1 MKNLDKT
8 LWIKRIFM
16 VLMDICIVIL
26 TSITALIVRF
36 EFSLSAVPKYYIGVV
51 WSSLPA
57 TLVIAIIVFYV
68 FRLYSSLWVYAGVTE
83 LLYLAA
89 ACIVDTLLNT
99 VTILLNYRDQEYPL
113 PRSWYFIYGTL
124 LLAFMFIS
132 RYSYRAVRTFFGK
145 KVDEKNLKRVLVV
158 DAGKQNRKGLVL
170 TCKESL
176 VPYYSKFG
184 FVDEGITD
192 KSTHGNVLWHQM
204 RLDFKLRNN
213 GVNPSDNKNVT
224 AHKTFKADR
233 ILSYFKEEWK
243 VLLIITVSG
252 VIYNLGLLLGPW
264 FEGKMAGCLI
274 DILAK
279 NAVYK
284 DMLILVI
291 AYVISI
297 GVVQVSRYIKRFYVR
312 RFANNVNRRM
322 KKILYGTL
330 VLKSRTELEGEGM
343 GDIMTKA
350 ILDVDDCAE
359 GMRKFT
365 TEVFDT
371 GVALAAYA
379 GTLLVYDVRL
389 ALIAMIFP
397 PISYII
403 AEKMKVIVQKTGSA
417 YKKQS
422 GILSNATL
430 DRASNAITYR
440 VYGREV
446 NRKNAYEDN
455 LAEYEKS
462 AIYANI
468 WNSSLTPLYRII
480 SMMGI
485 LFILYFGSRNVL
497 GTGWRTWD
505 IAAFTTFLAC
515 FIKLSDKSSKAAKLF
530 NAVHK
535 AQVSWKRIK
544 PLMVIQAKDTDCKN
558 QTSGRL
564 EVQNLSFTYPD
575 GKNVYNGISFTAEPG
590 EIIGVTGPVASGKS
604 TFGRTFLCEYPYEG
618 SIMYNGCELRNAA
631 DNERTGIISYLGHDP
646 ELFND
651 SIKNNILLGDNKD
664 VNEYLKAVCI
674 DKEVEAMEQG
684 ADTIIGSGGVRLS
697 GGQAQRIALARTLCH
712 KKPVFILDDPFSALD
727 KNTEEQIYNNLRKM
741 TEGSIVIILSHRLY
755 MFPKLDKVIWL
766 DEGSVRVGT
775 HDELMLECMA
785 YRQLNDAAN
794 AMSEDTVSYEQRK
807 NVKGV
812 VDKHE

>member
-1 MKNLDKT
+1 MNIRYATMADLDDIASVESECFPVLEAATKEEFEQ
-8 LWIKRIFM
+8 RI
-16 VLMDICIVIL
+16 
-26 TSITALIVRF
+26 
-36 EFSLSAVPKYYIGVV
+36 KYYGNHFWLMFDEGKLIAFVDGFVTDEADLTDDMYENASMHNENGAWQMIFGVNT
-51 WSSLPA
+51 LPEYRRCGCA
-57 TLVIAIIVFYV
+57 KELIKKAI
-68 FRLYSSLWVYAGVTE
+68 L
-83 LLYLAA
+83 
-89 ACIVDTLLNT
+89 
-99 VTILLNYRDQEYPL
+99 
-113 PRSWYFIYGTL
+113 
-124 LLAFMFIS
+124 
-132 RYSYRAVRTFFGK
+132 
-145 KVDEKNLKRVLVV
+145 
-158 DAGKQNRKGLVL
+158 DARKQNRKGLVL

-184 FVDEGITD
+184 FIDEGITD

-213 GVNPSDNKNVT
+213 GVNLSDNKKVT
-224 AHKTFKADR
+224 ANKKFAADR

-252 VIYNLGLLLGPW
+252 LIYNFGLLLGPW
-264 FEGKMAGCLI
+264 FEGKMTGCLI
-274 DILAK
+274 DILSQ

-284 DMLILVI
+284 DMLILVVSYIVSI
-291 AYVISI
+291 A
-297 GVVQVSRYIKRFYVR
+297 VVQISRYIKRFYVR

-330 VLKSRTELEGEGM
+330 VLKSKTELESEGM

-379 GTLLVYDVRL
+379 GMLLVYDVRL

>member
-1 MKNLDKT
+1 MNIRYATMADLDDIASVEAECFPVLEAATKEEFEQR
-8 LWIKRIFM
+8 IKYYGNHFWLMFDEGKLIAFVDGFVTDEADLTDEMYENASMHNENGAWQMIFG
-16 VLMDICIVIL
+16 VNTRPEYRRCGYAKELIKKVIL
-26 TSITALIVRF
+26 
-36 EFSLSAVPKYYIGVV
+36 
-51 WSSLPA
+51 
-57 TLVIAIIVFYV
+57 
-68 FRLYSSLWVYAGVTE
+68 
-83 LLYLAA
+83 
-89 ACIVDTLLNT
+89 
-99 VTILLNYRDQEYPL
+99 
-113 PRSWYFIYGTL
+113 
-124 LLAFMFIS
+124 
-132 RYSYRAVRTFFGK
+132 
-145 KVDEKNLKRVLVV
+145 
-158 DAGKQNRKGLVL
+158 DAREQNRKGLVL

-252 VIYNLGLLLGPW
+252 FIYNLGLLFGPW

-365 TEVFDT
+365 TEIFDT

-379 GTLLVYDVRL
+379 GMLLVYDVRL

-440 VYGREV
+440 VYGREAD
-446 NRKNAYEDN
+446 RKNAYEDN

-558 QTSGRL
+558 QTLGRL

-575 GKNVYNGISFTAEPG
+575 GKNVYNDISFTAEPG
-590 EIIGVTGPVASGKS
+590 QIIGVTGPVASGKS

-618 SIMYNGCELRNAA
+618 SIRYNGCELRNAA
-631 DNERTGIISYLGHDP
+631 DNVRSGIISYLGHDP

-651 SIKNNILLGDNKD
+651 SVRNNVLLGDDYD
-664 VNEYLKAVCI
+664 VFEYLRAVCM

-684 ADTIIGSGGVRLS
+684 ADTIIGSEGIRLS

-712 KKPVFILDDPFSALD
+712 KKLVLVLDDPFSALD
-727 KNTEEQIYNNLRKM
+727 RNTEEQIYKKLKDMASDN
-741 TEGSIVIILSHRLY
+741 IVILISHRLY
-755 MFPKLDKVIWL
+755 MFPKMDKVIWM
-766 DEGSVRVGT
+766 DAGKANVGT
-775 HDELMLECMA
+775 HKELMLECPG
-785 YRQLNDAAN
+785 YRK
-794 AMSEDTVSYEQRK
+794 MYETVSVEECRTVETENEGLAAAK
-807 NVKGV
+807 VVENSRRV

>member
-1 MKNLDKT
+1 MNIRYATMADLDDIASVESECFPVLEAATKEEFEQ
-8 LWIKRIFM
+8 RI
-16 VLMDICIVIL
+16 
-26 TSITALIVRF
+26 
-36 EFSLSAVPKYYIGVV
+36 KYYVYHFWLMFDDDKLIAFVDGFVTDEADLTDEMYENASMHDENGAWQMIFGVNT
-51 WSSLPA
+51 LPDYRRCGCA
-57 TLVIAIIVFYV
+57 KELIKKAI
-68 FRLYSSLWVYAGVTE
+68 L
-83 LLYLAA
+83 
-89 ACIVDTLLNT
+89 
-99 VTILLNYRDQEYPL
+99 
-113 PRSWYFIYGTL
+113 
-124 LLAFMFIS
+124 
-132 RYSYRAVRTFFGK
+132 
-145 KVDEKNLKRVLVV
+145 
-158 DAGKQNRKGLVL
+158 DARKQNRKGLVL

-379 GTLLVYDVRL
+379 GMLLVYDVRL

-403 AEKMKVIVQKTGSA
+403 AEKMKVIVQKTGSE

-430 DRASNAITYR
+430 DRATNAITYR
-440 VYGREV
+440 VYGREAD
-446 NRKNAYEDN
+446 RKNAYEDN

-544 PLMVIQAKDTDCKN
+544 PLMIIQAKDTDCKN

-564 EVQNLSFTYPD
+564 DVQNLSFTYPD

-590 EIIGVTGPVASGKS
+590 QIIGVTGPVASGKS

-618 SIMYNGCELRNAA
+618 SIMYNGCELKNAA
-631 DNERTGIISYLGHDP
+631 YNERTGIISYLGHDP

-766 DEGSVRVGT
+766 DEGSARVGT

>member
-1 MKNLDKT
+1 MNIRYATMADLDDIVSVESECFPVLEAATKEEFEQ
-8 LWIKRIFM
+8 RI
-16 VLMDICIVIL
+16 
-26 TSITALIVRF
+26 
-36 EFSLSAVPKYYIGVV
+36 KYYGNHFWLMFDDDKLIAFVDGFVTDEADLTDEMYENASMHDENGAWQMIFGVNT
-51 WSSLPA
+51 LPEYRRCGYA
-57 TLVIAIIVFYV
+57 KELIKKAI
-68 FRLYSSLWVYAGVTE
+68 L
-83 LLYLAA
+83 
-89 ACIVDTLLNT
+89 
-99 VTILLNYRDQEYPL
+99 
-113 PRSWYFIYGTL
+113 
-124 LLAFMFIS
+124 
-132 RYSYRAVRTFFGK
+132 
-145 KVDEKNLKRVLVV
+145 
-158 DAGKQNRKGLVL
+158 DARKQNRKGLVL

-252 VIYNLGLLLGPW
+252 FIYNLGLLFGPW

-365 TEVFDT
+365 TEIFDT

-379 GTLLVYDVRL
+379 GMLLVYDVRL

-440 VYGREV
+440 VYGREAD
-446 NRKNAYEDN
+446 RKNAYEDN

-575 GKNVYNGISFTAEPG
+575 GKNVYNDISFTAEPG
-590 EIIGVTGPVASGKS
+590 QIIGVTGPVASGKS

-631 DNERTGIISYLGHDP
+631 DNVRSGIISYLGHDP

-651 SIKNNILLGDNKD
+651 SVRNNVLLGDDYD
-664 VNEYLKAVCI
+664 VFEYLRVVCM

-684 ADTIIGSGGVRLS
+684 ADTIIGSEGIRLS

-712 KKPVFILDDPFSALD
+712 KNLVLVLDDPFSALD
-727 KNTEEQIYNNLRKM
+727 RNTEEQIYKKLKDMASDN
-741 TEGSIVIILSHRLY
+741 IVILISHRLY
-755 MFPKLDKVIWL
+755 MFPKMDKVIWM
-766 DEGSVRVGT
+766 DAGKANVGT
-775 HDELMLECMA
+775 HKELMLECPG
-785 YRQLNDAAN
+785 YRK
-794 AMSEDTVSYEQRK
+794 MYETVSVEECRTVETENEGLAAAK
-807 NVKGV
+807 VVENSRRV

>member
-1 MKNLDKT
+1 MNIRYATMADLDDIASVEAECFPALEAATKEEFEQ
-8 LWIKRIFM
+8 RI
-16 VLMDICIVIL
+16 
-26 TSITALIVRF
+26 
-36 EFSLSAVPKYYIGVV
+36 KYYGNHFWLMFDNDKLIAFVDGFVTDEANLTDEMYENASMHNENGAWQMIFGVNT
-51 WSSLPA
+51 LPEYRRCGYA
-57 TLVIAIIVFYV
+57 KELIKKAI
-68 FRLYSSLWVYAGVTE
+68 L
-83 LLYLAA
+83 
-89 ACIVDTLLNT
+89 
-99 VTILLNYRDQEYPL
+99 
-113 PRSWYFIYGTL
+113 
-124 LLAFMFIS
+124 
-132 RYSYRAVRTFFGK
+132 
-145 KVDEKNLKRVLVV
+145 
-158 DAGKQNRKGLVL
+158 DARKQNRKGLVL

-213 GVNPSDNKNVT
+213 GVNPSDNENAT

-252 VIYNLGLLLGPW
+252 LIYNFGLLLGPW

-284 DMLILVI
+284 DMLILVT

-330 VLKSRTELEGEGM
+330 ILKSRTELEGEGM

-365 TEVFDT
+365 TEIFDT

-379 GTLLVYDVRL
+379 GMLLVYDVRL

-440 VYGREV
+440 VYGREAD
-446 NRKNAYEDN
+446 RKNAYEDN

-480 SMMGI
+480 SMMGV

-497 GTGWRTWD
+497 GTGLRTWD
-505 IAAFTTFLAC
+505 IAAFTTFMAC

-575 GKNVYNGISFTAEPG
+575 GKNIYNDISFTAEPG
-590 EIIGVTGPVASGKS
+590 QIIGVTGPVASGKS
-604 TFGRTFLCEYPYEG
+604 TFGKTFLFEYPYEG
-618 SIMYNGCELRNAA
+618 SIRYNGCELRNAA
-631 DNERTGIISYLGHDP
+631 DNVRTGIISYLGHDP

-684 ADTIIGSGGVRLS
+684 ADTLIGSGGVRLS

-727 KNTEEQIYNNLRKM
+727 KNTEEQIYNNIRKM
-741 TEGSIVIILSHRLY
+741 TAGSIVIILSHRLY
-755 MFPKLDKVIWL
+755 MFPKLDKVIWF
-766 DEGSVRVGT
+766 DEGSARVGT
-775 HDELMLECMA
+775 HDELMSECMD
-785 YRQLNDAAN
+785 YRQLYDTAN
-794 AMSEDTVSYEQRK
+794 AMSEDAVSYEQHK

>member
-1 MKNLDKT
+1 MNIRYATMADLDDIASVESVCFPVLEAATKEEFEQ
-8 LWIKRIFM
+8 RI
-16 VLMDICIVIL
+16 
-26 TSITALIVRF
+26 
-36 EFSLSAVPKYYIGVV
+36 KYYGNHFWLMFDNDKLIAFVDGFVTDEANLTDEMYENASMHNENGAWQMIFGVNT
-51 WSSLPA
+51 LPEYRRCGYA
-57 TLVIAIIVFYV
+57 KELIKKAI
-68 FRLYSSLWVYAGVTE
+68 L
-83 LLYLAA
+83 
-89 ACIVDTLLNT
+89 
-99 VTILLNYRDQEYPL
+99 
-113 PRSWYFIYGTL
+113 
-124 LLAFMFIS
+124 
-132 RYSYRAVRTFFGK
+132 
-145 KVDEKNLKRVLVV
+145 
-158 DAGKQNRKGLVL
+158 DARKQNRKGLVL

-176 VPYYSKFG
+176 VPYYSRFG

-252 VIYNLGLLLGPW
+252 FIYNLGLLFGPW

-365 TEVFDT
+365 TEIFDT

-379 GTLLVYDVRL
+379 GMLLVYDVRL

-564 EVQNLSFTYPD
+564 EIQNLSFTYPD
-575 GKNVYNGISFTAEPG
+575 GKNVYNDISFTAEPG
-590 EIIGVTGPVASGKS
+590 QIIGVTGPVASGKS
-604 TFGRTFLCEYPYEG
+604 TFGKTFLCEYPYEG
-618 SIMYNGCELRNAA
+618 SIRYNGCELRNAA
-631 DNERTGIISYLGHDP
+631 DNVRTGIISYLGHDP

-755 MFPKLDKVIWL
+755 MFPKLDKVIWM
-766 DEGSVRVGT
+766 DAGKANVGT
-775 HDELMLECMA
+775 HKELMLECPG
-785 YRQLNDAAN
+785 YRKMYETLSVEECRAVETENEGLAAAKEVEN
-794 AMSEDTVSYEQRK
+794 SRR
-807 NVKGV
+807 V

>member
-1 MKNLDKT
+1 MNIRYATMADLDDIASVESECFPVLEAATKEEFEQ
-8 LWIKRIFM
+8 RI
-16 VLMDICIVIL
+16 
-26 TSITALIVRF
+26 
-36 EFSLSAVPKYYIGVV
+36 KYYGNHFWLMFDNDKLIAFVDGFVTDEANLTDEMYENASMHNENGAWQMIFGVNT
-51 WSSLPA
+51 LPEYRRCGYA
-57 TLVIAIIVFYV
+57 KELIKKAI
-68 FRLYSSLWVYAGVTE
+68 L
-83 LLYLAA
+83 
-89 ACIVDTLLNT
+89 
-99 VTILLNYRDQEYPL
+99 
-113 PRSWYFIYGTL
+113 
-124 LLAFMFIS
+124 
-132 RYSYRAVRTFFGK
+132 
-145 KVDEKNLKRVLVV
+145 
-158 DAGKQNRKGLVL
+158 DARKQNRKGLVL

-184 FVDEGITD
+184 FIDEGITD

-213 GVNPSDNKNVT
+213 GVNPLDNKNVT
-224 AHKTFKADR
+224 ANKKFAADR

-365 TEVFDT
+365 TEIFDT

-379 GTLLVYDVRL
+379 GMLLVYDVRL
-389 ALIAMIFP
+389 AFIAMIFP

-446 NRKNAYEDN
+446 DRKNAYEDN

-544 PLMVIQAKDTDCKN
+544 PLMIIQAKDTDCKN

-564 EVQNLSFTYPD
+564 DVQNLSFTYPD

-590 EIIGVTGPVASGKS
+590 QIIGVTGPVASGKS

-618 SIMYNGCELRNAA
+618 SIMYNGCELKNAA

-766 DEGSVRVGT
+766 DEGSARVGT

>member
-1 MKNLDKT
+1 MNIRYATMADLDDIASVESECFPVLEAATKEEFEQ
-8 LWIKRIFM
+8 RI
-16 VLMDICIVIL
+16 
-26 TSITALIVRF
+26 
-36 EFSLSAVPKYYIGVV
+36 KYYGNHFWLMFDDDKLIAFVDGFVTDEADLTDEMYENASMHDENGAWQMIFGVNT
-51 WSSLPA
+51 LPEYRRCGCA
-57 TLVIAIIVFYV
+57 KELIKKAI
-68 FRLYSSLWVYAGVTE
+68 L
-83 LLYLAA
+83 
-89 ACIVDTLLNT
+89 
-99 VTILLNYRDQEYPL
+99 
-113 PRSWYFIYGTL
+113 
-124 LLAFMFIS
+124 
-132 RYSYRAVRTFFGK
+132 
-145 KVDEKNLKRVLVV
+145 
-158 DAGKQNRKGLVL
+158 DARKQNRKGLVL

-192 KSTHGNVLWHQM
+192 KSTHGNVLWHKM
-204 RLDFKLRNN
+204 RLDFRLRNN

-224 AHKTFKADR
+224 ANKKFAADR

-365 TEVFDT
+365 TEIFDT

-379 GTLLVYDVRL
+379 GMLLVYDVRL

-403 AEKMKVIVQKTGSA
+403 AEKMKVIVQKTGSE

-446 NRKNAYEDN
+446 DRKNAYEDN

-544 PLMVIQAKDTDCKN
+544 PLMIIQAKDTDCKN

-564 EVQNLSFTYPD
+564 DVQNLSFTYPD

-590 EIIGVTGPVASGKS
+590 QIIGVTGPVASGKS

-618 SIMYNGCELRNAA
+618 SIRYNGCELKNAA

-766 DEGSVRVGT
+766 DEGSARVGT

>member
-1 MKNLDKT
+1 MNIRYATMADLDDIASVEAECFPVLEAATKEEFEQR
-8 LWIKRIFM
+8 IKYYGNHFWLMFDEGKLIAFVDGFVTDEADLTDEMYENASMHNENGAWQMIFG
-16 VLMDICIVIL
+16 VNTRPEYRRCGYAKELIKKVIL
-26 TSITALIVRF
+26 
-36 EFSLSAVPKYYIGVV
+36 
-51 WSSLPA
+51 
-57 TLVIAIIVFYV
+57 
-68 FRLYSSLWVYAGVTE
+68 
-83 LLYLAA
+83 
-89 ACIVDTLLNT
+89 
-99 VTILLNYRDQEYPL
+99 
-113 PRSWYFIYGTL
+113 
-124 LLAFMFIS
+124 
-132 RYSYRAVRTFFGK
+132 
-145 KVDEKNLKRVLVV
+145 
-158 DAGKQNRKGLVL
+158 DAREQNRKGLVL

-184 FVDEGITD
+184 FIDEGITD

-252 VIYNLGLLLGPW
+252 FIYNLGLLFGPW

-365 TEVFDT
+365 TEIFDT

-379 GTLLVYDVRL
+379 GMLLVYDVRL

-440 VYGREV
+440 VYGREAD
-446 NRKNAYEDN
+446 RKNAYEDN

-558 QTSGRL
+558 QTLGRL

-575 GKNVYNGISFTAEPG
+575 GKNVYNDISFTAEPG
-590 EIIGVTGPVASGKS
+590 QIIGVTGPVASGKS
-604 TFGRTFLCEYPYEG
+604 TFGRTFLCEYPYGG
-618 SIMYNGCELRNAA
+618 SIRYNGCELRNAA
-631 DNERTGIISYLGHDP
+631 DNVRSGIISYLGHDP

-651 SIKNNILLGDNKD
+651 SVRNNVLLGDDYD
-664 VNEYLKAVCI
+664 VFEYLRAVCM

-684 ADTIIGSGGVRLS
+684 ADTIIGSEGIRLS
-697 GGQAQRIALARTLCH
+697 GGQAQRIALARMLCH
-712 KKPVFILDDPFSALD
+712 KKLVLVLDDPFSALD
-727 KNTEEQIYNNLRKM
+727 RNTEEQIYKKLKDMASDN
-741 TEGSIVIILSHRLY
+741 IVILISHRLY
-755 MFPKLDKVIWL
+755 MFPKMDKVIWM
-766 DEGSVRVGT
+766 DAGKANVGT
-775 HDELMLECMA
+775 HKELMLECPG
-785 YRQLNDAAN
+785 YRK
-794 AMSEDTVSYEQRK
+794 MYETVSVEECRTVETENEGLAAAK
-807 NVKGV
+807 VVENSRRV

>member
-1 MKNLDKT
+1 MNIRYATMADLDDIASVESECFPVLEAATKEEFEQ
-8 LWIKRIFM
+8 RI
-16 VLMDICIVIL
+16 
-26 TSITALIVRF
+26 
-36 EFSLSAVPKYYIGVV
+36 KYYGNHFWLMFDDDKLIAFVDGFVTDEANLTDEMYENASMHDENGAWQMIFGVNTIPEYRRCGYAKE
-51 WSSLPA
+51 L
-57 TLVIAIIVFYV
+57 IKKAI
-68 FRLYSSLWVYAGVTE
+68 L
-83 LLYLAA
+83 
-89 ACIVDTLLNT
+89 
-99 VTILLNYRDQEYPL
+99 
-113 PRSWYFIYGTL
+113 
-124 LLAFMFIS
+124 
-132 RYSYRAVRTFFGK
+132 
-145 KVDEKNLKRVLVV
+145 
-158 DAGKQNRKGLVL
+158 DARKQNRKGLVL

-213 GVNPSDNKNVT
+213 GINSSDNKNVT
-224 AHKTFKADR
+224 ANKKFAADR

-252 VIYNLGLLLGPW
+252 FIYNLGLLFGPW

-274 DILAK
+274 DILSK

-350 ILDVDDCAE
+350 ILDIDDCAE

-365 TEVFDT
+365 TEIFDT

-379 GTLLVYDVRL
+379 GMLLVYDVRL
-389 ALIAMIFP
+389 AFIAMIFP

-440 VYGREV
+440 VYGREAD
-446 NRKNAYEDN
+446 RKNAYEDN

-558 QTSGRL
+558 QTLGRL

-575 GKNVYNGISFTAEPG
+575 GKNVYNDISFTAEPG
-590 EIIGVTGPVASGKS
+590 QIIGVTGPVASGKS

-631 DNERTGIISYLGHDP
+631 DNVRSGIISYLGHDP

-651 SIKNNILLGDNKD
+651 SVRNNVLLGDDYD
-664 VNEYLKAVCI
+664 VFEYLRVVCM

-684 ADTIIGSGGVRLS
+684 ADTIIGSEGIRLS

-712 KKPVFILDDPFSALD
+712 KNLVLVLDDPFSALD
-727 KNTEEQIYNNLRKM
+727 RNTEEQIYKKLKDMASDN
-741 TEGSIVIILSHRLY
+741 IVILISHRLY
-755 MFPKLDKVIWL
+755 MFPKMDKVIWM
-766 DEGSVRVGT
+766 DAGKANVGT
-775 HDELMLECMA
+775 HKELMLECPG
-785 YRQLNDAAN
+785 YRK
-794 AMSEDTVSYEQRK
+794 MYETVSVEECRTVETENEGLAAAK
-807 NVKGV
+807 VVENSRRV

>member
-1 MKNLDKT
+1 MNIRYATMADLDDIASVESECFPVLEAATKEEFEQ
-8 LWIKRIFM
+8 RI
-16 VLMDICIVIL
+16 
-26 TSITALIVRF
+26 
-36 EFSLSAVPKYYIGVV
+36 KYYGNHFWLMFDDDKLIAFVDGFVTDEADLTDDMYENASMHNENGAWQMIFGVNT
-51 WSSLPA
+51 LPEYRRCGYA
-57 TLVIAIIVFYV
+57 KELIKKAI
-68 FRLYSSLWVYAGVTE
+68 L
-83 LLYLAA
+83 
-89 ACIVDTLLNT
+89 
-99 VTILLNYRDQEYPL
+99 
-113 PRSWYFIYGTL
+113 
-124 LLAFMFIS
+124 
-132 RYSYRAVRTFFGK
+132 
-145 KVDEKNLKRVLVV
+145 

-176 VPYYSKFG
+176 VPYYSRFG

-252 VIYNLGLLLGPW
+252 FIYNLGLLFGPW

-365 TEVFDT
+365 TEIFDT

-379 GTLLVYDVRL
+379 GMLLVYDVRL

-430 DRASNAITYR
+430 DRATNAITYR

-590 EIIGVTGPVASGKS
+590 QIIGVTGPVASGKS

-646 ELFND
+646 ELFDD

-712 KKPVFILDDPFSALD
+712 KKPVLILDDPFSALD

>member
-1 MKNLDKT
+1 MNIRYATMADLDDIASVESECFPVLEAATKEEFEQ
-8 LWIKRIFM
+8 RI
-16 VLMDICIVIL
+16 
-26 TSITALIVRF
+26 
-36 EFSLSAVPKYYIGVV
+36 KYYGNHFWLMFDEGKLIAFVDGFVTDEADLTDEMYENASMHNENGAWQMIFGVNTRPEYRRCGYAKE
-51 WSSLPA
+51 L
-57 TLVIAIIVFYV
+57 IKKAI
-68 FRLYSSLWVYAGVTE
+68 L
-83 LLYLAA
+83 
-89 ACIVDTLLNT
+89 
-99 VTILLNYRDQEYPL
+99 
-113 PRSWYFIYGTL
+113 
-124 LLAFMFIS
+124 
-132 RYSYRAVRTFFGK
+132 
-145 KVDEKNLKRVLVV
+145 
-158 DAGKQNRKGLVL
+158 DAREQNRKGLVL

-213 GVNPSDNKNVT
+213 GVNLSDNKNVT
-224 AHKTFKADR
+224 ANKKFAADR

-252 VIYNLGLLLGPW
+252 FIYNLGLLFGPW

-365 TEVFDT
+365 TEIFDT

-379 GTLLVYDVRL
+379 GMLLVYDVRL

-440 VYGREV
+440 VYGREAD
-446 NRKNAYEDN
+446 RKNAYEDN

-590 EIIGVTGPVASGKS
+590 QIIGVTGPVASGKS

-618 SIMYNGCELRNAA
+618 SIRYNGCELRNAA
-631 DNERTGIISYLGHDP
+631 DNVRSGIISYLGHDP

-651 SIKNNILLGDNKD
+651 SVRNNVLLGDDYD
-664 VNEYLKAVCI
+664 VFEYLRAVCM

-684 ADTIIGSGGVRLS
+684 ADTIIGSEGIRLS
-697 GGQAQRIALARTLCH
+697 GGQAQRIALARMLCH
-712 KKPVFILDDPFSALD
+712 KKLVLVLDDPFSALD
-727 KNTEEQIYNNLRKM
+727 RNTEEQIYKKLKDMASDN
-741 TEGSIVIILSHRLY
+741 IVILISHRLY
-755 MFPKLDKVIWL
+755 MFPKMDKVIWM
-766 DEGSVRVGT
+766 DAGKANVGT
-775 HDELMLECMA
+775 HKELMLECPG
-785 YRQLNDAAN
+785 YRK
-794 AMSEDTVSYEQRK
+794 MYETVSVEECRTVETENEGLAAAK
-807 NVKGV
+807 VVENSRRV

>member
-1 MKNLDKT
+1 MNIRYATMADLDDIASVESECFPVLEAATKEEFEQ
-8 LWIKRIFM
+8 RI
-16 VLMDICIVIL
+16 
-26 TSITALIVRF
+26 
-36 EFSLSAVPKYYIGVV
+36 KYYGNHFWLMFDEGKLIAFVDGFVTDEANLTDDMYENASMHNENGAWQMIFGVNT
-51 WSSLPA
+51 LPEYRRCGYA
-57 TLVIAIIVFYV
+57 KELIKKAI
-68 FRLYSSLWVYAGVTE
+68 L
-83 LLYLAA
+83 
-89 ACIVDTLLNT
+89 
-99 VTILLNYRDQEYPL
+99 
-113 PRSWYFIYGTL
+113 
-124 LLAFMFIS
+124 
-132 RYSYRAVRTFFGK
+132 
-145 KVDEKNLKRVLVV
+145 

-365 TEVFDT
+365 TEIFDT

-379 GTLLVYDVRL
+379 GMLLVYDVRL
-389 ALIAMIFP
+389 AFIAMIFP

-430 DRASNAITYR
+430 DRATNAITYR

-497 GTGWRTWD
+497 GTGWKTWD

-590 EIIGVTGPVASGKS
+590 QIIGVTGPVASGKS

-618 SIMYNGCELRNAA
+618 SIMYNGCELKNAA

-766 DEGSVRVGT
+766 DEGSARVGT

-794 AMSEDTVSYEQRK
+794 AMSEDTVSYEQCK

>member
-1 MKNLDKT
+1 MNIRYATMADLDDIASVESECFPVLEAATKEEFEQ
-8 LWIKRIFM
+8 RI
-16 VLMDICIVIL
+16 
-26 TSITALIVRF
+26 
-36 EFSLSAVPKYYIGVV
+36 KYYGNHFWLMFDNDKLIAFVDGFVTDEANLTDEMYENASMHNENGAWQMIFGVNT
-51 WSSLPA
+51 LPEYRRCGYA
-57 TLVIAIIVFYV
+57 KELIKKAI
-68 FRLYSSLWVYAGVTE
+68 L
-83 LLYLAA
+83 
-89 ACIVDTLLNT
+89 
-99 VTILLNYRDQEYPL
+99 
-113 PRSWYFIYGTL
+113 
-124 LLAFMFIS
+124 
-132 RYSYRAVRTFFGK
+132 
-145 KVDEKNLKRVLVV
+145 
-158 DAGKQNRKGLVL
+158 DARKQNRKGLVL

-184 FVDEGITD
+184 FIDEGITD

-204 RLDFKLRNN
+204 RLDFKLGNN
-213 GVNPSDNKNVT
+213 GANPSDNKKVT
-224 AHKTFKADR
+224 ANKKFAADR

-252 VIYNLGLLLGPW
+252 LIYNFGLLLGPW
-264 FEGKMAGCLI
+264 FEGKMTGCLI
-274 DILAK
+274 DILSQ

-284 DMLILVI
+284 DMFILVVSYIVSI
-291 AYVISI
+291 A
-297 GVVQVSRYIKRFYVR
+297 VVQISRYIKRFYVR

-330 VLKSRTELEGEGM
+330 VLKSKTELESEGM

-379 GTLLVYDVRL
+379 GMLLVYDVRL

-403 AEKMKVIVQKTGSA
+403 AEKMKVIVQKTGSE

-430 DRASNAITYR
+430 DRATNAITYR
-440 VYGREV
+440 VYGREAD
-446 NRKNAYEDN
+446 RKNAYEDN

-544 PLMVIQAKDTDCKN
+544 PLMIIQAKDTDCKN

-564 EVQNLSFTYPD
+564 DVQNLSFTYPD

-590 EIIGVTGPVASGKS
+590 QIIGVTGPVASGKS

-618 SIMYNGCELRNAA
+618 SIMYNGCELKNAA

-766 DEGSVRVGT
+766 DEGSARVGT

>member
-1 MKNLDKT
+1 MNIRYATMADLDDIASVESECFPVLEAATKEEFEQ
-8 LWIKRIFM
+8 RI
-16 VLMDICIVIL
+16 
-26 TSITALIVRF
+26 
-36 EFSLSAVPKYYIGVV
+36 KYYGNHFWLMFDDDKLIAFVDGFVTDEADLTDEMYENASMHNENGAWQMIFGVNT
-51 WSSLPA
+51 LPEYRRCGYA
-57 TLVIAIIVFYV
+57 KELIKKAI
-68 FRLYSSLWVYAGVTE
+68 L
-83 LLYLAA
+83 
-89 ACIVDTLLNT
+89 
-99 VTILLNYRDQEYPL
+99 
-113 PRSWYFIYGTL
+113 
-124 LLAFMFIS
+124 
-132 RYSYRAVRTFFGK
+132 
-145 KVDEKNLKRVLVV
+145 
-158 DAGKQNRKGLVL
+158 DARKQNRKGLVL

-252 VIYNLGLLLGPW
+252 FIYNLGLLFGPW

-365 TEVFDT
+365 TEIFDT

-379 GTLLVYDVRL
+379 GMLLVYDVRL
-389 ALIAMIFP
+389 AFIAMIFP

-544 PLMVIQAKDTDCKN
+544 SLMVIQAKDTDCKN

-590 EIIGVTGPVASGKS
+590 QIIGVTGPVASGKS

-631 DNERTGIISYLGHDP
+631 DNVRSGIISYLGHDP

-651 SIKNNILLGDNKD
+651 SVRNNVLLGDDYD
-664 VNEYLKAVCI
+664 VFEYLRAVCM

-684 ADTIIGSGGVRLS
+684 ADTIIGSEGIRLS

-712 KKPVFILDDPFSALD
+712 KKLVLVLDDPFSALD
-727 KNTEEQIYNNLRKM
+727 RNTEEQIYKKLKDMASDN
-741 TEGSIVIILSHRLY
+741 IVILISHRLY
-755 MFPKLDKVIWL
+755 MFPKMDKVIWM
-766 DEGSVRVGT
+766 DAGKANVGT
-775 HDELMLECMA
+775 HKELMLECPG
-785 YRQLNDAAN
+785 YRK
-794 AMSEDTVSYEQRK
+794 MYETVSVEECRTVETENEGLAAAK
-807 NVKGV
+807 VVENSRRV

>member
-1 MKNLDKT
+1 MNIRYATMADLDDIASVESECFPVLEAATKEEFEQRIKYFGNHFWLMFDEGKLIAFVDGFVTDEADLTDDMYENASMHNENGAWQMIFGVNT
-8 LWIKRIFM
+8 LPEYRRCGCAKELIKKA
-16 VLMDICIVIL
+16 IL
-26 TSITALIVRF
+26 
-36 EFSLSAVPKYYIGVV
+36 
-51 WSSLPA
+51 
-57 TLVIAIIVFYV
+57 
-68 FRLYSSLWVYAGVTE
+68 
-83 LLYLAA
+83 
-89 ACIVDTLLNT
+89 
-99 VTILLNYRDQEYPL
+99 
-113 PRSWYFIYGTL
+113 
-124 LLAFMFIS
+124 
-132 RYSYRAVRTFFGK
+132 
-145 KVDEKNLKRVLVV
+145 
-158 DAGKQNRKGLVL
+158 DAREQNRRGLVL

-176 VPYYSKFG
+176 VPYYSRFG

-224 AHKTFKADR
+224 ANKKFAADR

-252 VIYNLGLLLGPW
+252 FIYNLGLLFGPW

-365 TEVFDT
+365 TEIFDT

-379 GTLLVYDVRL
+379 GMLLVYDVRL

-440 VYGREV
+440 VYGREAD
-446 NRKNAYEDN
+446 RKNAYEDN

-530 NAVHK
+530 NAIHK

-544 PLMVIQAKDTDCKN
+544 PLMVIQTKDTDCKN

-564 EVQNLSFTYPD
+564 DVQNLSFTYPD

-590 EIIGVTGPVASGKS
+590 QIIGVTGPVASGKS

-618 SIMYNGCELRNAA
+618 SIRYNGCELKNAA
-631 DNERTGIISYLGHDP
+631 DNVRSGIISYLGHDS

-651 SIKNNILLGDNKD
+651 SVRNNVLLGDDYD
-664 VNEYLKAVCI
+664 VFEYLRAVCM

-684 ADTIIGSGGVRLS
+684 ADTIIGSEGIRLS

-712 KKPVFILDDPFSALD
+712 KKPVLVLDDPFSALD
-727 KNTEEQIYNNLRKM
+727 RNTEEQIYKKLKDMASDN
-741 TEGSIVIILSHRLY
+741 IVILMSHRLY
-755 MFPKLDKVIWL
+755 MFPKMDKVIWM
-766 DEGSVRVGT
+766 DAGKANVGT
-775 HDELMLECMA
+775 HKELMLECPG
-785 YRQLNDAAN
+785 YRKMYETLSVEECRAVETENEGLAAAKEVEN
-794 AMSEDTVSYEQRK
+794 SRR
-807 NVKGV
+807 V

>member
-1 MKNLDKT
+1 MNIRYATMADLDDIASVESECFPVLEAATKEEFEQ
-8 LWIKRIFM
+8 RI
-16 VLMDICIVIL
+16 
-26 TSITALIVRF
+26 
-36 EFSLSAVPKYYIGVV
+36 KYYGNHFWLMFDDDKLIAFVDGFVTDEADLTDEMYENASMHDENGAWQMIFGVNT
-51 WSSLPA
+51 LPEYRRCGYA
-57 TLVIAIIVFYV
+57 KELIKKAI
-68 FRLYSSLWVYAGVTE
+68 L
-83 LLYLAA
+83 
-89 ACIVDTLLNT
+89 
-99 VTILLNYRDQEYPL
+99 
-113 PRSWYFIYGTL
+113 
-124 LLAFMFIS
+124 
-132 RYSYRAVRTFFGK
+132 
-145 KVDEKNLKRVLVV
+145 
-158 DAGKQNRKGLVL
+158 DARKQNRKGLVL

-365 TEVFDT
+365 TEIFDT

-379 GTLLVYDVRL
+379 GMLLVYDVRL
-389 ALIAMIFP
+389 AFIAMIFP

-544 PLMVIQAKDTDCKN
+544 PLMIIQAKDTDCKN

-564 EVQNLSFTYPD
+564 DVQNLSFTYPD

-590 EIIGVTGPVASGKS
+590 QIIGVTGPVASGKS

-618 SIMYNGCELRNAA
+618 SIMYNGCELKKAA

-766 DEGSVRVGT
+766 DEGSARVGT

>member
-1 MKNLDKT
+1 MNIRYATMADLDDIASVESECFPVLEAATKEEFEQ
-8 LWIKRIFM
+8 RI
-16 VLMDICIVIL
+16 
-26 TSITALIVRF
+26 
-36 EFSLSAVPKYYIGVV
+36 KYYGNHFWLMFDEGKLIAFVDGFVTDEADLTDEMYENASMHNENGAWQMIFGVNTRPEYRRCGYAKE
-51 WSSLPA
+51 L
-57 TLVIAIIVFYV
+57 IKKAI
-68 FRLYSSLWVYAGVTE
+68 L
-83 LLYLAA
+83 
-89 ACIVDTLLNT
+89 
-99 VTILLNYRDQEYPL
+99 
-113 PRSWYFIYGTL
+113 
-124 LLAFMFIS
+124 
-132 RYSYRAVRTFFGK
+132 
-145 KVDEKNLKRVLVV
+145 
-158 DAGKQNRKGLVL
+158 DAREQNRKGLVL

-184 FVDEGITD
+184 FIDEGITD

-213 GVNPSDNKNVT
+213 GVNLSDNKNVT
-224 AHKTFKADR
+224 ANKKFAADR

-252 VIYNLGLLLGPW
+252 FIYNLGLLFGPW

-365 TEVFDT
+365 TEIFDT

-379 GTLLVYDVRL
+379 GMLLVYDVRL
-389 ALIAMIFP
+389 ALITMIFP

-440 VYGREV
+440 VYGREAD
-446 NRKNAYEDN
+446 RKNAYEDN

-544 PLMVIQAKDTDCKN
+544 PLMIIQAKDTDCKN

-564 EVQNLSFTYPD
+564 DVQNLSFTYPD

-590 EIIGVTGPVASGKS
+590 QIIGVTGPVASGKS

-618 SIMYNGCELRNAA
+618 SIRYNGCELKNAA
-631 DNERTGIISYLGHDP
+631 DNVRSGIISYLGHDS

-651 SIKNNILLGDNKD
+651 SVRNNVLLGDD
-664 VNEYLKAVCI
+664 YDDFEYLRAVCM

-766 DEGSVRVGT
+766 DEGSARVGT

>member
-1 MKNLDKT
+1 MNIRYATMADLDDIASVESECFPVLEAATKEEFEQ
-8 LWIKRIFM
+8 RI
-16 VLMDICIVIL
+16 
-26 TSITALIVRF
+26 
-36 EFSLSAVPKYYIGVV
+36 KYYGNHFWLMFDDDKLIAFVDGFVTDEANLTDDMYENASMHNENGAWQMIFGVNT
-51 WSSLPA
+51 LPEYRRCGYA
-57 TLVIAIIVFYV
+57 KELIKKAI
-68 FRLYSSLWVYAGVTE
+68 L
-83 LLYLAA
+83 
-89 ACIVDTLLNT
+89 
-99 VTILLNYRDQEYPL
+99 
-113 PRSWYFIYGTL
+113 
-124 LLAFMFIS
+124 
-132 RYSYRAVRTFFGK
+132 
-145 KVDEKNLKRVLVV
+145 

-379 GTLLVYDVRL
+379 GMLLVYDVRL

-403 AEKMKVIVQKTGSA
+403 AEKMKVIVQKTGSE

-430 DRASNAITYR
+430 DRATNAITYR
-440 VYGREV
+440 VYGREAD
-446 NRKNAYEDN
+446 RKNAYEDN

-544 PLMVIQAKDTDCKN
+544 PLMIIQAKDTDCKN

-564 EVQNLSFTYPD
+564 DVQNLSFTYPD

-590 EIIGVTGPVASGKS
+590 QIIGVTGPVASGKS
-604 TFGRTFLCEYPYEG
+604 TFGRTFLCEYSYEG
-618 SIMYNGCELRNAA
+618 SIMYNGCELKNAA

-766 DEGSVRVGT
+766 DEGSARVGT

>member
-1 MKNLDKT
+1 MNIRYATMADLDDIASVESECFPVLEAATKEEFEQ
-8 LWIKRIFM
+8 RI
-16 VLMDICIVIL
+16 
-26 TSITALIVRF
+26 
-36 EFSLSAVPKYYIGVV
+36 KYYGNHFWLMFDDDKLIAFVDGFVTDEADLTDDMYENASMHNENGAWQMIFGVNT
-51 WSSLPA
+51 LPEYRRCGCA
-57 TLVIAIIVFYV
+57 KELIKKAI
-68 FRLYSSLWVYAGVTE
+68 L
-83 LLYLAA
+83 
-89 ACIVDTLLNT
+89 
-99 VTILLNYRDQEYPL
+99 
-113 PRSWYFIYGTL
+113 
-124 LLAFMFIS
+124 
-132 RYSYRAVRTFFGK
+132 
-145 KVDEKNLKRVLVV
+145 

-176 VPYYSKFG
+176 VPYYSRFG
-184 FVDEGITD
+184 FIDEGITD

-224 AHKTFKADR
+224 AHKTFKSDR

-379 GTLLVYDVRL
+379 GMLLVYDVRL

-430 DRASNAITYR
+430 DRATNAITYR

-446 NRKNAYEDN
+446 DRKNAYEDN

-505 IAAFTTFLAC
+505 IAAFTTFIAC

-544 PLMVIQAKDTDCKN
+544 PLMIIQAKDTDCKN

-564 EVQNLSFTYPD
+564 DVQNLSFTYPD

-590 EIIGVTGPVASGKS
+590 QIIGVTGPVASGKS

-618 SIMYNGCELRNAA
+618 SIRYNGCELKNAA
-631 DNERTGIISYLGHDP
+631 DNVRSGIISYLGHDS

-651 SIKNNILLGDNKD
+651 SVRNNVLLGDDYD
-664 VNEYLKAVCI
+664 VFEYLRAVCM
-674 DKEVEAMEQG
+674 DKEVEAMEQV
-684 ADTIIGSGGVRLS
+684 ADTIIGSEGIRLS

-712 KKPVFILDDPFSALD
+712 KKPVLVLDDPFSALD
-727 KNTEEQIYNNLRKM
+727 RNTEEQIYKKLKDMASDN
-741 TEGSIVIILSHRLY
+741 IVILISHRLY
-755 MFPKLDKVIWL
+755 MFPKMDKVIWM
-766 DEGSVRVGT
+766 DAGKANVGT
-775 HDELMLECMA
+775 HKELMLECPG
-785 YRQLNDAAN
+785 YRK
-794 AMSEDTVSYEQRK
+794 MYETVSVEECRTVETENEGLAAAK
-807 NVKGV
+807 VVENSRRV